1 MYPPAPASI
10 GCMLYIVSTKYTP
23 KLILLNDKKAGW
35 RKYDAMSQPG
45 PGDLPVTI
53 PGPGTK

>member
-1 MYPPAPASI
+1 MYPPASS

-35 RKYDAMSQPG
+35 RKSDAMSQPG